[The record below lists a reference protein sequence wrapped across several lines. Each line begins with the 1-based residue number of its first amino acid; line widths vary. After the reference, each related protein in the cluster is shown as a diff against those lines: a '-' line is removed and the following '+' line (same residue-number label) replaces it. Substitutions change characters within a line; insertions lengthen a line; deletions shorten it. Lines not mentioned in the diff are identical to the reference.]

1 MTALARLADDVA
13 AHGPAM
19 AFGVP
24 GSGPGLDLIDALEH
38 RGVAF
43 HTTRTEAAAAVI
55 AGTMG
60 RLSGHAGI
68 ALSIKGPGLANM
80 VPGLAACRFEG
91 LPLVAVCEAFPPD
104 APAALAHKR
113 MDHGALAAATIKGRR
128 YLAARGPG
136 FAALARWA
144 QDEAPGPVLLEI
156 AAHPV
161 DAASPVPA
169 PVAEASATGLLL
181 DLVAA
186 SRRPIVI
193 AGTLALRRAWS
204 GMLNALR
211 LPVFTTAAAKGAL
224 DETLD
229 HAAGVYSGAGRGL
242 APECALLPRC
252 DLVVGLGLRDGELLS
267 SPMPGVPAV
276 NIDPLGAGLC
286 AGLDPAATAGTA
298 VFDAAM
304 ALLGERSWGIGE
316 TRAAQA
322 AMRKAMLARGFLPAR
337 CFAQLEERFG
347 HVLRMVVDTGS
358 FCTVAEHAVRAAG
371 VGDYLGSGQGRYMGL
386 GIPMA
391 LGAALDN
398 RTRPVVL
405 AVGDGGIGMA
415 IAELRLAVDLGL
427 PLLVVLMSDG
437 GYGSI
442 RARALR
448 DGLTQRPLLAP
459 GHVWTPVMAGL
470 GLRATVAGDAPAFD
484 RALADWRPA
493 EGPAFI
499 EVPFA
504 PDAYQAMVH
513 ELRR

>member
-1 MTALARLADDVA
+1 MTALARLADAMV
-13 AHGPAM
+13 AHGLTM

-60 RLSGHAGI
+60 RLSGRAGI
-68 ALSIKGPGLANM
+68 AFSIKGPGLANM

-91 LPLVAVCEAFPPD
+91 FPLVALCEAYSPD

-128 YLAARGPG
+128 YLAARGPD

-156 AAHPV
+156 AARAV
-161 DAASPVPA
+161 DAASPVPD
-169 PVAEASATGLLL
+169 PVAEASARGSLL

-204 GMLNALR
+204 GVLNALR
-211 LPVFTTAAAKGAL
+211 VPVFTTAAAKGAL

-229 HAAGVYSGAGRGL
+229 HAAGVYTGAGRGL
-242 APECALLPRC
+242 APECTLLPRC

-267 SPMPGVPAV
+267 SAMPGVPAV
-276 NIDPLGAGLC
+276 NIDPLGASLC

-298 VFDAAM
+298 VFEVAM

-337 CFAQLEERFG
+337 CFALLEERFG
-347 HVLRMVVDTGS
+347 PALRVVADTGS
-358 FCTVAEHAVRAAG
+358 FCTVAEHAVRAG
-371 VGDYLGSGQGRYMGL
+371 GPDGYLGSGQGRYMGL

-391 LGAALDN
+391 LGAALHDPA
-398 RTRPVVL
+398 RPVVL

-415 IAELRLAVDLGL
+415 IGELRLAVDLKL

-437 GYGSI
+437 SYGSI

-459 GHVWTPVMAGL
+459 GHVWTPIMAGL
-470 GLRATVAGDAPAFD
+470 GLHATVAGDAPAFE
-484 RALADWRPA
+484 RALADWRPGQ
-493 EGPAFI
+493 GPAFV

-513 ELRR
+513 ELRG